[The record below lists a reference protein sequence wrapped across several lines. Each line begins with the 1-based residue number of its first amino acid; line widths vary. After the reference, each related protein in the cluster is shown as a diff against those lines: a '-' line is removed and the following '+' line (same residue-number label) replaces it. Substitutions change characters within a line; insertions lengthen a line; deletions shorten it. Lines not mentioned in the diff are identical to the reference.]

1 MWDSSANSVLISKVN
16 EYKVVIEDLI
26 TLPKYLKKWN
36 YFIFFISSHDTDNL
50 WFTLYMIVY
59 EITKRYW
66 VPHLK

>member
-36 YFIFFISSHDTDNL
+36 YFIFFISSHVDNL